1 MQSTATAHGQSSD
14 KWKGELMATGELNTL
29 LNKWMSRATL
39 DIIGEGQS
47 CTRFTIVYYSSQ
59 WFLAAFNY
67 DYNAL
72 DGGERSAIAKGYEDI
87 L

>member
-1 MQSTATAHGQSSD
+1 MDVPGDVGHYRRRSVILAT
-14 KWKGELMATGELNTL
+14 
-29 LNKWMSRATL
+29 
-39 DIIGEGQS
+39 
-47 CTRFTIVYYSSQ
+47 TIVYYSSQ

-72 DGGERSAIAKGYEDI
+72 DGGERSAIANGYEDI